1 MMLLV
6 SLRWIIFASLTSTAP
21 AGLIWLMDYN
31 WDEPIRVHVAKGVG
45 CVNIAGTPACE
56 TEQLWEQDWV
66 RVPVENCDS
75 NIQECYLTVTID
87 FGFNP
92 FVTAA
97 RSRPNYSRKFTLQ
110 GITHDARFR
119 VLNNRYCLH
128 AESDPSIE
136 KCSDPSDIYRGP
148 DTVNPY
154 VGFQGT
160 KPPYQESP
168 GLSISGSN
176 PEDDPSLYRI
186 SNINGINL
194 ASNAESQSSNG
205 VSEGLT
211 TSISNGVSLTSNVEN
226 NLNGILWTSNIG
238 LQTPGTNNEPVPDDI
253 YGILSNDELVV
264 PAT

>member
-1 MMLLV
+1 ML
-6 SLRWIIFASLTSTAP
+6 
-21 AGLIWLMDYN
+21 
-31 WDEPIRVHVAKGVG
+31 
-45 CVNIAGTPACE
+45 
-56 TEQLWEQDWV
+56 
-66 RVPVENCDS
+66 
-75 NIQECYLTVTID
+75 
-87 FGFNP
+87 
-92 FVTAA
+92 
-97 RSRPNYSRKFTLQ
+97 
-110 GITHDARFR
+110 
-119 VLNNRYCLH
+119 
-128 AESDPSIE
+128 ESDPSIE